1 MDTIVLILHG
11 LAAAVLVG
19 GMVLMFF
26 AVTPA
31 TWIME
36 DEALRRII
44 TRVVARRFAVL
55 SMISLGV
62 LLVTGLLQF
71 ASDGILPPHV
81 RDNMMS
87 YRFGLVFTAKMIT
100 TIVLVVMI
108 VGHGMWLAPR
118 IARATE
124 TVIESPGDEDAR
136 IALENI
142 RRQSFAFSFVMLL
155 AAAAVFAMGVTLGS
169 HEYAHVLN

>member
-1 MDTIVLILHG
+1 
-11 LAAAVLVG
+11 
-19 GMVLMFF
+19 
-26 AVTPA
+26 
-31 TWIME
+31 ME